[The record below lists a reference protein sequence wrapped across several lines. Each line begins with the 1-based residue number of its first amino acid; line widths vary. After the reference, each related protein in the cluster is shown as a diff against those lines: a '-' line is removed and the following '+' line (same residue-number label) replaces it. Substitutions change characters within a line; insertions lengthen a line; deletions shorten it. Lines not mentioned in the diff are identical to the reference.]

1 MEIHII
7 TNIDFM
13 KKVYLAPKMVEVRLE
28 TEGMMRGSDGFNL
41 LVDSSS
47 TSAINEGEEDEIMT
61 KKFDGGGNWD

>member
-1 MEIHII
+1 
-7 TNIDFM
+7 M

-28 TEGMMRGSDGFNL
+28 MEGMMRGSDGFNL

>member
-1 MEIHII
+1 
-7 TNIDFM
+7 M

-41 LVDSSS
+41 PVDSS
-47 TSAINEGEEDEIMT
+47 SAINEGEEDEIMT

>member
-1 MEIHII
+1 
-7 TNIDFM
+7 M